1 MSMDRREAIKRT
13 AFIMGGLVF
22 APSALGVL
30 NGCKARPGVDWNPVF
45 FDNNQARLITVLSDI
60 IIPDTDTPGAEAAG
74 VPSFIEEMVST
85 AYDQD
90 AQDEFFSGLQ
100 AFNQLSGQE
109 HGEEFID
116 LEPDVQF
123 QFADNQNREA
133 VTGERPLEP
142 GTSFFMKMKELTI
155 MGYFTSEIG
164 ATQTLRYEKVP
175 GRYDACIPFEE
186 VGKTW
191 AT

>member
-13 AFIMGGLVF
+13 ALIMGGLVF

-30 NGCKARPGVDWNPVF
+30 NGCKARPGVDWNPEF
-45 FDNNQARLITVLSDI
+45 FSDAQARLVTVLSDI
-60 IIPDTDTPGAEAAG
+60 IIPDTDTPGAAAAG
-74 VPSFIEEMVST
+74 VPAFIEEMVAT
-85 AYDQD
+85 GYNEEAR
-90 AQDEFFSGLQ
+90 DEFLSGLD
-100 AFNQLSGQE
+100 AFDELARDE
-109 HGEEFID
+109 HGSSYVD
-116 LEPDVQF
+116 LDPEVQF
-123 QFADNQNREA
+123 QFADDQNRAA
-133 VTGERPLEP
+133 VGGEHVDEP
-142 GTSFFMKMKELTI
+142 GTAFFLVMKELTM

-164 ATQTLRYEKVP
+164 ATQTLRYIKVP

>member
-13 AFIMGGLVF
+13 ALIMGGLVF

-30 NGCKARPGVDWNPVF
+30 NGCKARPGVDWDPEF
-45 FDNNQARLITVLSDI
+45 FSDAQARLVTVLSDI
-60 IIPDTDTPGAEAAG
+60 IIPDTDTPGASAAG
-74 VPSFIEEMVST
+74 VPAFIEEMVST
-85 AYDQD
+85 GYNEEARDQ
-90 AQDEFFSGLQ
+90 FLSGLE
-100 AFNQLSGQE
+100 AFDDLARDE
-109 HGEEFID
+109 HGSDYVD
-116 LEPDVQF
+116 LDPEIQY
-123 QFADNQNREA
+123 QFADDQNRAA
-133 VTGERPLEP
+133 VGGEHTDEP
-142 GTSFFMKMKELTI
+142 GTAFFLVMKELTM

-164 ATQTLRYEKVP
+164 ATQTLRYIKVP

>member
-30 NGCKARPGVDWNPVF
+30 NGCKARPGVEWNPVF

-85 AYDQD
+85 GYDQD
-90 AQDEFFSGLQ
+90 AQDEFLSGLQ
-100 AFNQLSGQE
+100 AFSQLARQE
-109 HGEEFID
+109 HGDEFID
-116 LEPDVQF
+116 LDPDVQF

-133 VTGERPLEP
+133 VAGERPLEP
-142 GTSFFMKMKELTI
+142 GTSFFMVMKELTI